1 MGCFLSGILNIFN
14 YKGRA
19 TRDEFGLFVV
29 LALLIQLGFYV
40 LNVITDDILFILQ
53 VDIDIQIWAKFV
65 VGCVHFISILI
76 CYLALLSVR
85 CRRLHDLGLSGW
97 WQIIPITSLSSFII
111 LIFWLMFVLSKE
123 EAEMAGFGIAK
134 MLFMPSILVMVV
146 SSIFTLFLIFKRG
159 QEQENKYGKS
169 PEFTGKLSP

>member
-1 MGCFLSGILNIFN
+1 MFLSVIRNIFN

-19 TRDEFGLFVV
+19 TRAEFGLFIV
-29 LALLIQLGFYV
+29 LALFIQLGFYV
-40 LNVITDDILFILQ
+40 LNVITSDILFILQ

-97 WQIIPITSLSSFII
+97 WQIIPITILSSFII

-123 EAEMAGFGIAK
+123 EAEMVGFGIAK
-134 MLFMPSILVMVV
+134 MSFIPFILVMMV
-146 SSIFTLFLIFKRG
+146 SGIFMLFLIFKSG
-159 QEQENKYGKS
+159 QKQENKYGKS
-169 PEFTGKLSP
+169 PEFTGKFLP